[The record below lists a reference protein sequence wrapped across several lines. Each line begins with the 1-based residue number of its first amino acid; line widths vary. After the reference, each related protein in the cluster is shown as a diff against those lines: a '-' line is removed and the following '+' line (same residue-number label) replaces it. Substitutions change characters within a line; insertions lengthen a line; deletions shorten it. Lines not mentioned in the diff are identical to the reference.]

1 MFASAEKIST
11 KEVKQNMGTQNEVFD
26 AEVMGEQLK
35 KLRKKVKLSQEK
47 FAERMGMSKDTIY
60 NYEKGKTAIPHD
72 LIKRFCQDFNFSA
85 DYFYFET
92 DKPLVEDNT
101 ISITDAFTKELEQC
115 TDLEKQQLM
124 EMLKILRMKPVAV

>member
-1 MFASAEKIST
+1 
-11 KEVKQNMGTQNEVFD
+11 
-26 AEVMGEQLK
+26 
-35 KLRKKVKLSQEK
+35 
-47 FAERMGMSKDTIY
+47 MSKDTIY

-72 LIKRFCQDFNFSA
+72 LIKRLCQEFNVSA

-124 EMLKILRMKPVAV
+124 EMLKNTTNETSSRIKIVKSYEKKYG

>member
-1 MFASAEKIST
+1 
-11 KEVKQNMGTQNEVFD
+11 MGTQNEVFD

-60 NYEKGKTAIPHD
+60 NYEKGKTAILHD
-72 LIKRFCQDFNFSA
+72 LIKRLCQEFNVSA

>member
-1 MFASAEKIST
+1 
-11 KEVKQNMGTQNEVFD
+11 MGTQNEVFD

-72 LIKRFCQDFNFSA
+72 LIKRLCQEFNVSA
-85 DYFYFET
+85 DYFYFEK
-92 DKPLVEDNT
+92 DKPLREGECID
-101 ISITDAFTKELEQC
+101 IRDAFSRELEAC
-115 TDLEKQQLM
+115 TDFEKQQLM

>member
-1 MFASAEKIST
+1 
-11 KEVKQNMGTQNEVFD
+11 MGTQNEVFD

-72 LIKRFCQDFNFSA
+72 LIMRLCQEFNVSA
-85 DYFYFET
+85 DYFYFKT
-92 DKPLVEDNT
+92 DKPLADDNM

-115 TDLEKQQLM
+115 TDFEKQQLM

>member
-35 KLRKKVKLSQEK
+35 KLRKKEKLSQEK

-60 NYEKGKTAIPHD
+60 NYEKGKT
-72 LIKRFCQDFNFSA
+72 FSVYQIAYGTLYGYRNRAVWCKA
-85 DYFYFET
+85 DT
-92 DKPLVEDNT
+92 T
-101 ISITDAFTKELEQC
+101 S
-115 TDLEKQQLM
+115 
-124 EMLKILRMKPVAV
+124 

>member
-1 MFASAEKIST
+1 
-11 KEVKQNMGTQNEVFD
+11 MGTQNEVFD

-72 LIKRFCQDFNFSA
+72 LIKRLCQEFNVST